1 MRQMDLSVSLVARRG
16 GVEFFLGG
24 GGGGK
29 FPVNLEGKGRE
40 RVF

>member
-1 MRQMDLSVSLVARRG
+1 MRQMDLSVSLVARRE
-16 GVEFFLGG
+16 GVEFSF